1 MVSFRRLCLIYCIY
15 KAHHSHCQYS
25 SIRKTHRCRN
35 WALRMLLKGAETRP
49 KSMEGFNDFQEIA
62 GHTFR
67 LGEMENAV
75 LLICVFI
82 CFYTHAYQK
91 IRKFWAFNGSQP
103 IFCWRFSRRIP

>member
-1 MVSFRRLCLIYCIY
+1 
-15 KAHHSHCQYS
+15 
-25 SIRKTHRCRN
+25 
-35 WALRMLLKGAETRP
+35 
-49 KSMEGFNDFQEIA
+49 MEGFNDFQEIA

-103 IFCWRFSRRIP
+103 IFFVGGLVGESLRTPSKHVTWKNAIDDISQTSPNPINPILS